1 MRRSKL
7 TNLPLR
13 PALSEP
19 AVPAR
24 ISPDQAIRNEAL
36 HVARSF
42 IVRAP
47 AGSGKTRLLIQ
58 RYMALLS
65 CVAEPEEIIAITF
78 TRKAAAEMRE
88 RVLAA
93 FASANDPLGED
104 DGITRVFA
112 RAALARS
119 EERGWQLASNVSRL
133 RIQTIDALNASITRQ
148 MPLSSRFG
156 AQPQS
161 VDDAGALYLE
171 AARMLL
177 SEINAVGPQA
187 DDIATLL
194 GHLDNNLAVAES
206 LLAAMLRAR
215 DHWLRNLP
223 VMHERDVLE
232 SALAA
237 IRARAVSAAA
247 ALFPQQAREET
258 LHLARFAAGNL
269 PEGKADAGI
278 AVLAAVTGWLDD
290 SEAAIPAWLALADFL
305 LTQSGAW
312 RKQRGLN
319 KNLGFPTS
327 SDRQEKILLD
337 GVKARMGALLEQLD
351 SGPAGTQLAAALGR
365 LRILPPPGY
374 SEAQWEILGAI
385 VRLLPR
391 ATGLLWTVFGAH
403 AQCDFSEIA
412 QSASRAL
419 GSDDAPTDLALAM
432 DYRIRHLLVDEFQDT
447 SFAQFELLEK
457 LTRGW
462 APGDGRT
469 LFLVGDPMQSIYRF
483 REAEVGL
490 FLRAMKYGIGDI
502 PLESLT
508 LTVNFRSAP
517 GIVGWVNEAFAQ
529 IMPQSEDGASGQVPY
544 AASDAWQPPLLDGLQ
559 AVNWYPQIIQPV
571 EPGVADGDSPS
582 AGKDEAKSVVDII
595 RRARSDMPAGQ
606 IALLVRNRNHLA
618 DIVPALKDAGITFR
632 AVDIDPLQDAAVVQ
646 DLLMLVRALV
656 HLADRIAWLALLRA
670 PCCGITL
677 ADLAALT
684 GGADAADGELAT
696 DPRTVWELL
705 GDDARL
711 SVVSADG
718 RARLTHFTAVMSPLL
733 DRRRR
738 MPLRDLVENAW
749 LALHGPACLSGDREL
764 DDAMRM
770 LDLLE
775 TESAAQTG
783 GSDLVDLELFATR
796 IAKLYAGNQTQ
807 ADVGLPPP
815 VQVMTI
821 HKAKGLEFDTVVVP
835 SLHRVPRNEDRRLL
849 VWNEQADP
857 VTGERVLLLAPIREV
872 GAADDG
878 DAIYRFVQLRER
890 ERQQHEDVR
899 LLYVAATRA
908 KQQLHL
914 LAAVAVNIDAEE
926 SAIAAPRAMSLL
938 AALWPVAGPAFA
950 SALAVSPS
958 RGELPATK
966 VVSKTATAAPRRLR
980 SGFTAPAALPP
991 AVISAVAV
999 VNEPLSRIDFEWAG
1013 ETARHVGTV
1022 VHEFLRQIAEQGLAA
1037 WNVARIGQSTPLF
1050 DLELRRLGV
1059 DAAERPE
1066 AARRV
1071 ATALINT
1078 VEDERGRWLLG
1089 EQMEPR
1095 SEWRLT
1101 GHAGGSVVNVAI
1113 DRTFVAGDGT
1123 RWIIDYKTGEHRG
1136 GNLDAFLDNEV
1147 SRYRQQL
1154 DTYAALLHQYQVAG
1168 CQSPIR
1174 LGLYFPMFAGWREW
1188 CREP

>member
-1 MRRSKL
+1 MSK
-7 TNLPLR
+7 
-13 PALSEP
+13 PAG
-19 AVPAR
+19 PAR
-24 ISPDQAIRNEAL
+24 MSPDQAIRNVAL
-36 HVARSF
+36 DVGRSF

-58 RYMALLS
+58 RYLALLS
-65 CVAEPEEIIAITF
+65 CVAEPEEVIAITF

-93 FASANDPLGED
+93 FASADDPAAEG
-104 DGITRVFA
+104 DGTTRIFA
-112 RAALARS
+112 KAVLARS
-119 EERGWQLASNVSRL
+119 DERGWQLASNVSRL

-177 SEINAVGPQA
+177 SEINAAGTHA

-194 GHLDNNLAVAES
+194 SHLDNNLAVAET

-223 VMHERDVLE
+223 AMREREVLE

-237 IRARAVSAAA
+237 VRARAVAAAA
-247 ALFPQQAREET
+247 ALFPRQAREET
-258 LHLARFAAGNL
+258 LHLARFAAGHL
-269 PEGKADAGI
+269 PAGKADAGI
-278 AVLAAVTGWLDD
+278 AALASVTDWLDD
-290 SEAAIPAWLALADFL
+290 SESAVAGWLALADFL

-312 RKQRGLN
+312 RKQKGLN

-327 SDRQEKILLD
+327 SDRQEKTLLD
-337 GVKARMGALLEQLD
+337 VAKARMGALLEQLE
-351 SGPAGTQLAAALGR
+351 SGPDGTQLAAALDR

-374 SEAQWEILGAI
+374 TEAQWEILGAI
-385 VRLLPR
+385 VRLLPQ
-391 ATGLLWTVFGAH
+391 ATGFLWTVFGAH

-419 GSDDAPTDLALAM
+419 GSDEAPTDLALAM

-462 APGDGRT
+462 VPGDGRT

-502 PLESLT
+502 QLEPLT
-508 LTVNFRSAP
+508 LTVNFRSVP

-529 IMPQSEDGASGQVPY
+529 VMPQSENVAAGQVPY
-544 AASDAWQPPLLDGLQ
+544 AASEACQPVVVCDRQ
-559 AVNWYPQIIQPV
+559 AVAWYPQFIHPA
-571 EPGVADGDSPS
+571 EPDAADGELPS
-582 AGKDEAKSVVDII
+582 AGKAEAKSVIDII
-595 RRARSDMPAGQ
+595 RQARADMPAGQ

-618 DIVPALKDAGITFR
+618 DIVPALRDAGIAYR
-632 AVDIDPLQDAAVVQ
+632 AVDIDPLQEASVVQ
-646 DLLMLVRALV
+646 DLLMLVRAIV

-684 GGADAADGELAT
+684 GGAEANAGELAT
-696 DPRTVWELL
+696 DSRTVWELL
-705 GDDARL
+705 GDDARM
-711 SVVSADG
+711 SAITADG
-718 RARLTHFTAVMSPLL
+718 RARLSNFRAVMLPILK
-733 DRRRR
+733 RRRR

-749 LALHGPACLSGDREL
+749 MVLHGPACLSGDRDL

-775 TESAAQTG
+775 AESAAQTG
-783 GSDLVDLELFATR
+783 GHDLVDLELFATR
-796 IAKLYAGNQTQ
+796 IAKLYAGNQPPT
-807 ADVGLPPP
+807 DVLLPLP
-815 VQVMTI
+815 VQIMTI
-821 HKAKGLEFDTVVVP
+821 HKAKGLEFDTVIVP
-835 SLHRVPRNEDRRLL
+835 SLHRVPRNEDRGLL
-849 VWNEQADP
+849 AWNEQADP
-857 VTGERVLLLAPIREV
+857 ATGERMLLLAPIREA
-872 GAADDG
+872 GAADDD

-914 LAAVAVNIDAEE
+914 LATVAVKVEAGE
-926 SAIAAPRAMSLL
+926 AQVVAPRAMSLL
-938 AALWPVAGPAFA
+938 AALWPVAGPVFTG
-950 SALAVSPS
+950 ALAALPS
-958 RGELPATK
+958 RGELPAIQRTLK
-966 VVSKTATAAPRRLR
+966 PSSVAPRRLP
-980 SGFTAPAALPP
+980 SGFLAPATLPP
-991 AVISAVAV
+991 AVISSAPAAIQPIARV
-999 VNEPLSRIDFEWAG
+999 DFEWAG

-1022 VHEFLRQIAEQGLAA
+1022 VHDFLRQIAEQGLAT
-1037 WNVARIGQSTPLF
+1037 WSVARISQSKHLF
-1050 DLELRRLGV
+1050 ELELRRLGV
-1059 DAAERPE
+1059 DAAARPE

-1071 ATALINT
+1071 ETALINT

-1089 EQMEPR
+1089 EQMEAK

-1101 GHAGGSVVNVAI
+1101 GHTEGSVVNIAI
-1113 DRTFVAGDGT
+1113 DRTFVADDGT
-1123 RWIIDYKTGEHRG
+1123 RWIIDYKTGEHKG
-1136 GNLDAFLDNEV
+1136 GNLDVFLNNEV
-1147 SRYRQQL
+1147 LRYRQQIE
-1154 DTYAALLHQYQVAG
+1154 TYAALLHRFQISRI
-1168 CQSPIR
+1168 QSPIR
-1174 LGLYFPMFAGWREW
+1174 LGLYFPMLAGWREW
-1188 CREP
+1188 RWES